1 MAITVTERRVCVSTQ
16 YVPSRSCFSPRHAHK
31 ALQPP
36 FLGGSPP
43 KPTCIQ
49 INTSKGWQEAVTQT
63 KWQQDW
69 KQKLTLSSPNNSQS
83 GSGSDAWEI
92 KDIIVTFK
100 KADLKKQ
107 CRVRPITPTWHTV
120 QNEQWQERSVSL
132 ETLQI
137 MPHLKIV
144 YLPIVQCPN
153 WLLITKLVF
162 LVSLSIFSF
171 LHSSSFFLSF
181 YHTCF
186 CTMKTKLLRYFNLIS
201 RHQQL
206 QASS

>member
-1 MAITVTERRVCVSTQ
+1 MACTQ
-16 YVPSRSCFSPRHAHK
+16 GSPTT
-31 ALQPP
+31 LSW
-36 FLGGSPP
+36 GSPP

-63 KWQQDW
+63 QWQQDW

-107 CRVRPITPTWHTV
+107 CRVSINPNLTHGSKWAVTR
-120 QNEQWQERSVSL
+120 EVSL
-132 ETLQI
+132 SGNPTDYASLENC
-137 MPHLKIV
+137 
-144 YLPIVQCPN
+144 LPPRIQCPN
-153 WLLITKLVF
+153 WLLITKRVF
-162 LVSLSIFSF
+162 LVSLHFSF

-186 CTMKTKLLRYFNLIS
+186 CTMKTKFLRYFNLIS